1 MAEKK
6 DFLYENDLNIVRRIA
21 QILRLLIW
29 SFPPMLLFVMS
40 GQFYISYRYFFTIY
54 SMMAVAVLLPT
65 VMLKCHASLRLL
77 KFVTVLAP
85 TIAMGLL
92 AVDIHVV
99 LYLTMGIGIAISLF
113 YHDKKLTF
121 WTAVGTYCVILVSV
135 WFRSRS
141 ITTEPQNHYFVATC
155 VGYLIELVAMTY
167 VAMKIAEDSRD
178 MLEKLYTSQLQA
190 QEAENKARQSD
201 ALREENRIA
210 QQANRA
216 KSVFLANMSHEIR
229 TPINAIMGMNEMV
242 LRESKEPEILEY
254 AGDIQRAG
262 ESLTSI
268 INDILDFSKIESGKL
283 EIDEKPYRI
292 QKMLTAVVQMMEPR
306 AKEKNLEL
314 ILAIDENLPAMLEG
328 DEMRIRQIML
338 NLLSNAVKYTR
349 QGSVTLTVTGKW
361 QENSFLLCFGVKDTG
376 IGIKEEDMH
385 RLFYMFERL
394 DLKKNR
400 DVEGTGLG
408 LVITKKLV
416 EAMEGTLEMESTY
429 GEGSLFT
436 VRIPQKGKKD
446 QKIGHFLKETLS
458 DDRKNLPYTV
468 SFTAPEAKILI
479 VDDNEMNLTVAKNLL
494 KKTLVQTTLCSG
506 GVECLDMTRRE
517 YFDVILLDHM
527 MPGMDGIETLH
538 QMRASEHNLC
548 RKTPVI
554 CMTANAMAHMRE
566 MYLKEGFDNY
576 ISKPVHGRELEKL
589 IQSYL
594 PPEKIRIPTSQ
605 ELVSRE
611 TVHGD
616 PEEGCFDRD
625 LGLMYCGGEARFY
638 GEILQMFASMYA
650 QKSGLI
656 QALYR
661 EKNWKEYAVQVHALK
676 SSSLTLGAKEL
687 SDNAKAL
694 ELAAKALTA
703 GDETQLLTIETNHG
717 PLLKLYGRAAEEAD
731 ALYKDYLEV

>member
-1 MAEKK
+1 MEEKK
-6 DFLYENDLNIVRRIA
+6 DFLYENDLNVVRRIA
-21 QILRLLIW
+21 EILRLLIF

-40 GQFYISYRYFFTIY
+40 GQFHISYRYFFIIASLT
-54 SMMAVAVLLPT
+54 AVAVLLPT
-65 VMLKCHASLRLL
+65 VMLRFHASLGLMKL
-77 KFVTVLAP
+77 VTVLAP
-85 TIAMGLL
+85 TVATGLL
-92 AVDIHVV
+92 ALDTHVV

-121 WTAVGTYCVILVSV
+121 WTAVGTYAVILVSV

-141 ITTEPQNHYFVATC
+141 ITTEPQDHYFVATC
-155 VGYLIELVAMTY
+155 VGYLIELTAMTY

-178 MLEKLYTSQLQA
+178 MLEKLYSSQQKA
-190 QEAENKARQSD
+190 QEAEQKARQSD
-201 ALREENRIA
+201 VLREENRIA

-242 LRESKEPEILEY
+242 LRESQEPQILEY

-283 EIDEKPYRI
+283 EIEEKPYRV
-292 QKMLTAVVQMMEPR
+292 QKMLTAVIQMMESR
-306 AKEKNLEL
+306 AREKNLEL

-349 QGSVTLTVTGKW
+349 KGSVTLTVTGRW
-361 QENSFLLCFGVKDTG
+361 QAEEFILCFGVKDTG

-385 RLFYMFERL
+385 KLFYMFERL

-416 EAMEGTLEMESTY
+416 EAMKGTLEMESIY

-436 VRIPQKGKKD
+436 VRIPQKGRKD
-446 QKIGHFLKETLS
+446 QKMGPFIKETLS
-458 DDRKNLPYTV
+458 DGRKNLPYSV
-468 SFTAPEAKILI
+468 SFTAPQARILI

-494 KKTLVQTTLCSG
+494 KHTKVQTTLCSG
-506 GVECLDMTRRE
+506 GVECLDLTRRE
-517 YFDVILLDHM
+517 HFDVILLDHM

-538 QMRASEHNLC
+538 QMRATEYNLC
-548 RKTPVI
+548 RNTPVI

-566 MYLKEGFDNY
+566 MYLKEGFDDY
-576 ISKPVHGRELEKL
+576 ISKPVHGRELEKML
-589 IQSYL
+589 KSHI
-594 PPEKIRIPTSQ
+594 PPEMIQIPVSQ
-605 ELVSRE
+605 NITCRE
-611 TVHGD
+611 TGKHD
-616 PEEGCFDRD
+616 MNENCFDRD
-625 LGLMYCGGEARFY
+625 MGLMYCGGERRFY
-638 GEILQMFASMYA
+638 GEILQMFSSMYP
-650 QKSGLI
+650 QKSGEI
-656 QALYR
+656 QSLYR
-661 EKNWKEYAVQVHALK
+661 EKNWKDYAVQVHALK
-676 SSSLTLGAKEL
+676 SSSLTLGAQEL
-687 SDNAKAL
+687 SESAKAL
-694 ELAAKALTA
+694 ELAAKALCE
-703 GDETQLLTIETNHG
+703 GDETQLITIETNHG
-717 PLLKLYGRAAEEAD
+717 PMLKLYEKAAAEAET
-731 ALYKDYLEV
+731 LCREYLEE